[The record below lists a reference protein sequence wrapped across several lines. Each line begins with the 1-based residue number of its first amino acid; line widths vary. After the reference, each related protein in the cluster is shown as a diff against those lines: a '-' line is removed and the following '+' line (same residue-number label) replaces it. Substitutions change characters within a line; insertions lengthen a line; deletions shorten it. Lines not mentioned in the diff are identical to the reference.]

1 MQKVLCTTLL
11 ASGIASADLLTIEVD
26 GIADPAFGS
35 FSGELYLDTV
45 TGSLTGQTLLSDIGA
60 SIDFNGTYG
69 GEGTSGETSQGSVSG
84 PSYQGVSTITIPF
97 VGSLDWAFD
106 VVFGSGVSL
115 GDAGLGV
122 VNLQGIN
129 PLSDPPGPLDAN
141 LSFNYSV
148 VPAPGAI
155 AMLGLVGLGRRRR
168 S

>member
-11 ASGIASADLLTIEVD
+11 ASGIASAELLTIEVD
-26 GIADPAFGS
+26 GIADPAFGD

-45 TGSLTGQTLLSDIGA
+45 TGSLTGQTSLPAIGGT
-60 SIDFNGTYG
+60 IDFNGSYD
-69 GEGTSGETSQGSVSG
+69 GEGTSGDTSQGSVSG
-84 PSYQGVSTITIPF
+84 PSYQGIGTLTIPF
-97 VGSLDWAFD
+97 VALLDWDFD
-106 VVFGSGVSL
+106 VVFGSGVQF
-115 GDAGLGV
+115 GDAGIGV

-129 PLSDPPGPLDAN
+129 PLTAPPSALDAN

-155 AMLGLVGLGRRRR
+155 ALLGLAGLGRRRR